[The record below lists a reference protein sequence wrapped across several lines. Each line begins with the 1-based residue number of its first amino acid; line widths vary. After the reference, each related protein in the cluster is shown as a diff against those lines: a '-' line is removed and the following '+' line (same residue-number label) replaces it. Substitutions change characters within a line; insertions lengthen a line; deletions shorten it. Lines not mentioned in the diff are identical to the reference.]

1 MVQFRISL
9 FSNIDN
15 WTSQQREY
23 VFIYKKLL
31 IQFFIRNQVLHKSE
45 LFFLFKNEFFEEYL
59 NL

>member
-31 IQFFIRNQVLHKSE
+31 IQFFIRNQLLHKSE
-45 LFFLFKNEFFEEYL
+45 FFFLFKNEFFEEYL